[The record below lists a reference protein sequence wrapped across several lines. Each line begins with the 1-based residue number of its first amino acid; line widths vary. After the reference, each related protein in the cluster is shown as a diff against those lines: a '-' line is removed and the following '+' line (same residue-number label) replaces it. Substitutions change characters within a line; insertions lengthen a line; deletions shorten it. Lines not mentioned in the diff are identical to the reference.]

1 MWKRIAVLV
10 LSSMLLTIL
19 VACGGAEPSEPI
31 ASPTRERPGPLPPE
45 RSLEE
50 QPPAPVVQAALQAVA
65 EVSGASTAD
74 MAILATKEVEWP
86 DTSLGCPKPGEMYLQ
101 VITPGYVV
109 RVQAPDGTEYEVH
122 TDATGDN
129 AIVCA
134 PDMPDTTRGGLETTT
149 ELSQLT
155 PTELALNVVAQ
166 WLGLESR
173 EQLQVL
179 EQEDVEWPNTSLGC
193 PRPDYAY
200 AEVIVPGKRLLVE
213 TPDGTRYE
221 VHLGQ
226 DGQMVVCDDVQTPLY
241 ETMLFA
247 TTDVE
252 GNMNLSDEAR
262 PAFEKAL
269 EVLQAEGFDPE
280 ALTLESWE
288 AVTWRDSSLGC
299 PQPDMMYLQVLT
311 PGYRFVLSDREGN
324 VVYVHT
330 NQGTTAVVCKNPA
343 ENGTFSDE

>member
-1 MWKRIAVLV
+1 MLKRA
-10 LSSMLLTIL
+10 LLGL
-19 VACGGAEPSEPI
+19 MSVVWLLGVVGCGGAEPAEPV
-31 ASPTRERPGPLPPE
+31 ASPTPEAPAPLPPE

-50 QPPAPVVQAALQAVA
+50 QAPAPVIQAALQAMA
-65 EVSGASTAD
+65 EVSGASTAELS
-74 MAILATKEVEWP
+74 ILATKEVEWP
-86 DTSLGCPKPGEMYLQ
+86 DTSLGCPKPGEVYLQ

-109 RVQAPDGTEYEVH
+109 RVQASDGTEYEVH

-129 AIVCA
+129 TVICA
-134 PDMPDTTRGGLETTT
+134 SDMPDTTRGGLDTTT

-155 PTELALNVVAQ
+155 TAEFALNVVAQ

-179 EQEDVEWPNTSLGC
+179 EQEEVEWPDTSLGC

-200 AEVIVPGKRLLVE
+200 AEVIVPGERLLVQA
-213 TPDGTRYE
+213 PDGTRYE

-226 DGQMVVCDDVQTPLY
+226 DGQMVVCDEAQTPLY
-241 ETMLFA
+241 ETNVFA

-252 GNMNLSDEAR
+252 GNMNLSEEAR
-262 PAFEKAL
+262 PAFQKAL
-269 EVLQAEGFDPE
+269 EALQAEGIDTE
-280 ALTLESWE
+280 TVTLESWE

-311 PGYRFVLSDREGN
+311 PGYRFVFSNRDGN
-324 VVYVHT
+324 VIYVHT
-330 NQGTTAVVCKNPA
+330 DTGARAIVCENPA
-343 ENGTFSDE
+343 EDGALPNE

>member
-1 MWKRIAVLV
+1 MWKRRFLV
-10 LSSMLLTIL
+10 ASCL
-19 VACGGAEPSEPI
+19 VWLMGLAACGGAEPSEPVS
-31 ASPTRERPGPLPPE
+31 SPTTEAPAPMPPE
-45 RSLEE
+45 RGLEE
-50 QPPAPVVQAALQAVA
+50 QPPALVIQAALEAVA
-65 EVSGASTAD
+65 SVSGVSTAE
-74 MAILATKEVEWP
+74 LQVVATKEVEWP

-101 VITPGYVV
+101 VITPGYLV

-122 TDATGDN
+122 TDATGDTALLCSPN
-129 AIVCA
+129 ADDA
-134 PDMPDTTRGGLETTT
+134 TRGGLDTTT

-155 PTELALNVVAQ
+155 TTEFALNVVAQ

-179 EQEDVEWPNTSLGC
+179 EQEEVEWPNTALGC

-200 AEVIVPGKRLLVE
+200 AEVIVPGERLLVQA
-213 TPDGTRYE
+213 PDGTRYE

-226 DGQMVVCDDVQTPLY
+226 DGHMVVCDEAQTPLY
-241 ETMLFA
+241 ETTLFA

-252 GNMNLSDEAR
+252 GNMNLSAEAR
-262 PAFEKAL
+262 PAFEAAL
-269 EVLQAEGFDPE
+269 NALQSEGFNVD

-299 PQPDMMYLQVLT
+299 PQPDMMYAQVLT
-311 PGYRFVLSDREGN
+311 PGYRFVFSDRDGN

-330 NQGTTAVVCKNPA
+330 DSGARAVVCEKPA
-343 ENGTFSDE
+343 ENGALPNE